1 MKALMI
7 VVFLWINTFALEH
20 SMSDEPKVFLE
31 QTSKY
36 AIKIGNGNSKVTYL
50 FVDPKCKYSKRLMTK
65 INESK
70 MLQLINTYYIFL
82 YRLPRLDSEKLIH
95 YIYQSDDPKSTL
107 IDVMVYDDLVELED
121 FNATDK
127 TKREIK
133 IISDMAKK
141 LDMTLRPYMISFE
154 KDSAYCTVS
163 EGTASCLEEFE
174 E

>member
-7 VVFLWINTFALEH
+7 VIFLWINTFALEQP
-20 SMSDEPKVFLE
+20 MSDEPKVFLE

-36 AIKIGNGNSKVTYL
+36 AIKIGNGKSKLIYV

-65 INESK
+65 ITENK
-70 MLQLINTYYIFL
+70 MLQLTNTYYIYL
-82 YRLPRLDSEKLIH
+82 YRLPRLDSKKLIY

-121 FNATDK
+121 FHATDK
-127 TKREIK
+127 TKREVQ

-154 KDSAYCTVS
+154 KDSEYCTVS
-163 EGTASCLEEFE
+163 EGSASCLEEFGE
-174 E
+174 